1 VNPPGKEGAVK
12 LLKMLGLAVFAATV
26 VMAFGASAASAA
38 AGDIDACLYTT
49 GNPALTEAGCKSV
62 SGTIDTKSIKSKYV
76 AKAAGP
82 ILKGTLEEK
91 CNESNTTTET
101 KGDGT
106 NGFLVTALSFT
117 GSCGPCTEVETFAP
131 YSGEIIMEGEN
142 YFLKSN
148 GGAKLKG
155 CPFGVNCKF
164 GSKNITLKL
173 VYGAEMAS
181 NEFRAEAESLTLEE
195 GSKLL
200 CGSTGTWT
208 ANYVVSSP
216 SRFFFF
222 LL

>member
-1 VNPPGKEGAVK
+1 
-12 LLKMLGLAVFAATV
+12 MLGVAAFAAMV
-26 VMAFGASAASAA
+26 VTAFIGATAATAA
-38 AGDIDACLYTT
+38 PGDIDLCLYTSGT
-49 GNPALTEAGCKSV
+49 PALTEEGCLSV
-62 SGTIDTKSIKSKYV
+62 KGTIDTKSSPKV
-76 AKAAGP
+76 TFTAKATNP

-117 GSCGPCTEVETFAP
+117 GSCTPCTKVKTFAP
-131 YSGEIIMEGEN
+131 YSGEIIMEGET
-142 YFLKSN
+142 YFLKST
-148 GGAKLKG
+148 GGAKLEG

-173 VYGAEMAS
+173 VYGVAHLG
-181 NEFRAEAESLTLEE
+181 NEFRAEEEPLTLEE

-200 CGSTGTWT
+200 CGANGTWT
-208 ANYVVSSP
+208 ANYAVSSP
-216 SRFFFF
+216 EKFFFF